1 MLAKTTSAT
10 FLKFGAVSSAF
21 RGQQGFIKKEYTLS
35 DDTIYRLYSYN
46 EPVYVEPMEG
56 MAMLRITRNP
66 EIEEIENFA
75 LHRDIRINKGNWFAL
90 APMSSYTI
98 YNLYIPEN
106 AERQVLKLDKPIL
119 YNHITPTLRI
129 NEIIA
134 YYYVV
139 KRPGYVFPGEVHNY
153 FELTYVDHGSL
164 LTHVNGVD
172 YEISSGQVMM
182 YGPGQFHNQQV
193 TSSEACSYM
202 TVIFQADGINRDKV
216 LNRVF
221 TCNREMVNDLNTFV
235 KATDDT
241 GEYHNDA
248 MIISLQYILIE
259 MLVSNQEEYQ
269 PKPISPINQHFEDN
283 LMEEIIDYINH
294 HLYEPLPIE
303 QICAKFSIS
312 RSTLQNLFKN
322 NLQIPPKQ
330 YINNAK
336 LSHSRAMIRK
346 GDHTISE
353 IASMLGFTPIHYFS
367 RRFTSY
373 YGITPSEYAR
383 KIYPESEE

>member
-134 YYYVV
+134 Y
-139 KRPGYVFPGEVHNY
+139 
-153 FELTYVDHGSL
+153 
-164 LTHVNGVD
+164 
-172 YEISSGQVMM
+172 
-182 YGPGQFHNQQV
+182 
-193 TSSEACSYM
+193 
-202 TVIFQADGINRDKV
+202 
-216 LNRVF
+216 
-221 TCNREMVNDLNTFV
+221 
-235 KATDDT
+235 
-241 GEYHNDA
+241 
-248 MIISLQYILIE
+248 
-259 MLVSNQEEYQ
+259 
-269 PKPISPINQHFEDN
+269 
-283 LMEEIIDYINH
+283 
-294 HLYEPLPIE
+294 
-303 QICAKFSIS
+303 
-312 RSTLQNLFKN
+312 
-322 NLQIPPKQ
+322 
-330 YINNAK
+330 
-336 LSHSRAMIRK
+336 
-346 GDHTISE
+346 
-353 IASMLGFTPIHYFS
+353 
-367 RRFTSY
+367 
-373 YGITPSEYAR
+373 
-383 KIYPESEE
+383 

>member
-1 MLAKTTSAT
+1 
-10 FLKFGAVSSAF
+10 
-21 RGQQGFIKKEYTLS
+21 
-35 DDTIYRLYSYN
+35 
-46 EPVYVEPMEG
+46 
-56 MAMLRITRNP
+56 
-66 EIEEIENFA
+66 
-75 LHRDIRINKGNWFAL
+75 
-90 APMSSYTI
+90 
-98 YNLYIPEN
+98 
-106 AERQVLKLDKPIL
+106 
-119 YNHITPTLRI
+119 
-129 NEIIA
+129 
-134 YYYVV
+134 
-139 KRPGYVFPGEVHNY
+139 
-153 FELTYVDHGSL
+153 
-164 LTHVNGVD
+164 
-172 YEISSGQVMM
+172 
-182 YGPGQFHNQQV
+182 
-193 TSSEACSYM
+193 
-202 TVIFQADGINRDKV
+202 
-216 LNRVF
+216 
-221 TCNREMVNDLNTFV
+221 
-235 KATDDT
+235 
-241 GEYHNDA
+241 
-248 MIISLQYILIE
+248 

-353 IASMLGFTPIHYFS
+353 IASMLGFTSIHYFS